1 MTLAVI
7 DDDPAVLDSMR
18 MLLKGHGLDAEL
30 FDSAA
35 SFLKRLDET
44 TFACVVTD
52 VRMPGMTGIE
62 LLHELKSHKA
72 SPPLILITG
81 HGDVPMAVAAFKAGA
96 SDFIEKPFD
105 DERLIESIKAAA
117 DLGNR
122 QINEQASL
130 SDLEERQATLS
141 ERQREVMDLVVEGL
155 ANKEIALKLGIS
167 PRTVENYRAWV
178 MERMGAANLADLV
191 RKGLALQSSGH

>member
-18 MLLKGHGLDAEL
+18 MLLKAHSLDAEL
-30 FDSAA
+30 FDSAT

-62 LLHELKSHKA
+62 LLHELKSRKA